1 MRIFLAKRAR
11 TLQDG
16 SVEILGSLKQDM
28 SPLLLMAVLWMAVGD
43 ALPYDW
49 VRLAFLGGLLFLIL
63 LFALMTRRVHFDA
76 TARQMTVCDGIW
88 LPQGRLLDRRPWSAP
103 FTSIETIGA
112 LGVLPGEP
120 PSALVL
126 TARTE
131 GEDRYLVSVDR
142 RWENRDLVERLR
154 AIVSSS
160 GSGSS

>member
-28 SPLLLMAVLWMAVGD
+28 SPLLVMAVLWIAVGD

-49 VRLAFLGGLLFLIL
+49 VRLAFLGCLAFLAV
-63 LFALMTRRVHFDA
+63 LFALVTRQVNFDV
-76 TARQMTVCDGIW
+76 TARQMTVRDGIR
-88 LPQGRLLDRRPWSAP
+88 LPRGRLLDPKSWSAP
-103 FTSIETIGA
+103 FASLDAIGT

-126 TARTE
+126 TARTA
-131 GEDRYLVSVDR
+131 GEDRYLISVDHC
-142 RWENRDLVERLR
+142 WENRDLVERLS

-160 GSGSS
+160 GSGGG